1 MIVVIMGVAGSG
13 KTTIGKQ
20 LAARLGCGFSDADE
34 FHSEANKEKMAR
46 GIALD
51 DQDREPWLRAMRAA
65 IEAQLRQG
73 HDWVFACSAL
83 KRSYRQLLS
92 GGDEEVVWVY
102 LDGSEALLLERLTR
116 RAGHFFDP
124 SLLRSQLQT
133 LEAPREDEA
142 IRVDISP
149 SPEAIV
155 ETLLKRLS
163 APRRAVRGTQDQSSA
178 SS

>member
-1 MIVVIMGVAGSG
+1 MIVIIMGVAGSG

-34 FHSEANKEKMAR
+34 FHSEANKQKMAR

-51 DQDREPWLRAMRAA
+51 DEDRQPWLEAMRDA
-65 IEAQLRQG
+65 IKAQRKQG

-83 KRSYRQLLS
+83 KRRYRQLLS
-92 GGDEEVVWVY
+92 GGDEQVMWVY
-102 LDGSEALLLERLTR
+102 LDGSEDLLLERLTK

-124 SLLRSQLQT
+124 RLLRSQLQT

-142 IRVDISP
+142 IRVDITP
-149 SPEAIV
+149 SPEEIV
-155 ETLLKRLS
+155 ETLMKRLS
-163 APRRAVRGTQDQSSA
+163 RAEA
-178 SS
+178 SG